1 MPKLPRGLKTLTV
14 VVRVLSVLG
23 VALVCVLALLW
34 LKPDWL
40 REAVRAGIL
49 GNGAWPL
56 VIDGRARL
64 LGALGALPRTAL
76 GLFALWQ
83 LWRLFGHYAAGRF
96 FDRVT
101 QAYLRRFAWAM
112 LLSALL
118 LPLERGWIGLALT
131 LGNPPGQRTLQLGL
145 APSDFLAILLST
157 VVLGVSKVVSE
168 VGRPAEGNAA
178 RA

>member
-1 MPKLPRGLKTLTV
+1 MSNLPRGLKTLTV
-14 VVRVLSVLG
+14 VVRVLSAFG

-40 REAVRAGIL
+40 REAVLAGLL
-49 GNGAWPL
+49 GNGAGPL
-56 VIDGRARL
+56 WIDGRARL

-83 LWRLFGHYAAGRF
+83 LWRLFGHYGTGRF
-96 FDRVT
+96 FARVT

-145 APSDFLAILLST
+145 APSDFLAILLSV
-157 VVLGVSKVVSE
+157 VVLGVSTVLSE
-168 VGRPAEGNAA
+168 VGRLAEGDAA